1 MSTQVTNQIA
11 KLRCTLVQLCVDRDV
26 IHINMHSAANVT
38 ANLHQYQSTGF
49 EVGQWSQVGL

>member
-26 IHINMHSAANVT
+26 IHINMHSAVT

-49 EVGQWSQVGL
+49 EVGQ

>member
-1 MSTQVTNQIA
+1 MRIMSTQVTNQTA

-49 EVGQWSQVGL
+49 EVGQ